1 MPAPGRP
8 HASIEAVPVGR
19 RRRLC
24 RKRAGSDADRLSS
37 ADVRSAPDFGN
48 GRDAMMRSMT
58 GFGQAAASPNGYK
71 IQIDIRSVNHRYQE
85 ISIRLPR
92 EWIAYEDAVKKRV
105 QRQIR
110 RGRVELYASIAK
122 DPETSPP
129 FAVNWAVADA
139 YVNMAREM
147 ASRYSLAGLPSP
159 SELLALPEVLR
170 IEEVDDERK
179 EELAASLLECVD
191 SALDRLVA
199 MREAE
204 GAALKEDL
212 INRIRTVEKLRESMF
227 KLYPEAVTQAEQKLR
242 QRIASLLKDVSA
254 FDEQR
259 FLMEAALMADK
270 MSIDEELTRLESHIR
285 QMEKTLEQSEPIG
298 RKLDFLVQEMNR
310 EANTIGA
317 KANDAAISGLVVE
330 MKAELEKM
338 REQIQNIE

>member
-1 MPAPGRP
+1 M
-8 HASIEAVPVGR
+8 
-19 RRRLC
+19 
-24 RKRAGSDADRLSS
+24 
-37 ADVRSAPDFGN
+37 
-48 GRDAMMRSMT
+48 
-58 GFGQAAASPNGYK
+58 
-71 IQIDIRSVNHRYQE
+71 
-85 ISIRLPR
+85 
-92 EWIAYEDAVKKRV
+92 
-105 QRQIR
+105 
-110 RGRVELYASIAK
+110 
-122 DPETSPP
+122 
-129 FAVNWAVADA
+129 
-139 YVNMAREM
+139 
-147 ASRYSLAGLPSP
+147 
-159 SELLALPEVLR
+159 
-170 IEEVDDERK
+170 
-179 EELAASLLECVD
+179 
-191 SALDRLVA
+191 
-199 MREAE
+199 
-204 GAALKEDL
+204 KEDL